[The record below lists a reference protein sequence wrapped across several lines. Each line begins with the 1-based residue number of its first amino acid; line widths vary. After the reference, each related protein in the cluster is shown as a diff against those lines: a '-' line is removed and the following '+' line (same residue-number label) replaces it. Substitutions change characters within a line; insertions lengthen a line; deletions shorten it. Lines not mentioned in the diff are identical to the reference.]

1 MRTER
6 ETPVWMLSATGLG
19 CGRILRSLY
28 TPPLSHCVSRIIAKA
43 TPYDVPKSV
52 LYYSVPVRSTIIY
65 NVCNKF
71 IAREHAILCRVH
83 MVAIIDVSA
92 KGNVDVLEVVVV
104 SMQVSLRWLQGR
116 VWLYRIKS
124 PGWRCMCRP
133 RVQNGCSLTPVQ
145 KPNLTSSIK
154 HYEIVL
160 LLHRL
165 QGPHLHQRAL
175 SLQGLENLC
184 RKGPIFQIST
194 VIVFSR
200 ISFP

>member
-1 MRTER
+1 
-6 ETPVWMLSATGLG
+6 MLSATGLG

-83 MVAIIDVSA
+83 MAAIIDVSA
-92 KGNVDVLEVVVV
+92 KGNVDVLEVVIV
-104 SMQVSLRWLQGR
+104 SMQVSLRWLQGAFGCTES
-116 VWLYRIKS
+116 S
-124 PGWRCMCRP
+124 PRDGDAVSASRAERMLP
-133 RVQNGCSLTPVQ
+133 YTVQ

>member
-1 MRTER
+1 M
-6 ETPVWMLSATGLG
+6 A
-19 CGRILRSLY
+19 
-28 TPPLSHCVSRIIAKA
+28 
-43 TPYDVPKSV
+43 
-52 LYYSVPVRSTIIY
+52 
-65 NVCNKF
+65 
-71 IAREHAILCRVH
+71 
-83 MVAIIDVSA
+83 AIIDVSA

-104 SMQVSLRWLQGR
+104 SMQVSLQWLQGAFGCTES
-116 VWLYRIKS
+116 S
-124 PGWRCMCRP
+124 PRDGDAIMCRP
-133 RVQNGCSLTPVQ
+133 RVQNGYSLTPVQ

-154 HYEIVL
+154 HYQIVL